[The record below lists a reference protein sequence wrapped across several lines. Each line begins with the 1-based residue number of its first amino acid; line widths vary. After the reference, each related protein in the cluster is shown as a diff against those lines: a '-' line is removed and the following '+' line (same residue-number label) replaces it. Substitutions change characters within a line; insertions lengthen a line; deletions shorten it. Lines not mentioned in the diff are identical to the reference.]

1 MSYLSRIANVFRR
14 DRLSSEIDEELQSH
28 IEEAIA
34 SGRDPEEVRRRFGS
48 ALRVREE
55 CSDSKLTGWLD
66 SLRADVVFGW
76 RQLLRNRVASGAAI
90 VSLALAIGA
99 CTSAFRLI
107 DAVLLRPLPV
117 TGPERL
123 FVLTYQT
130 MDRDGKLDTGDSFDY
145 PQFRELRSAAKD
157 DAELLAISYSVRID
171 VTYGSDHDMEKA
183 HRQYVSGAMFG
194 SFGVRPAL
202 GRVLGPNDDVKPGA
216 HPYAVLSYDYWN
228 RRFGRDPKAIGKTVR
243 IGNDLYEIV
252 GVSEEGFTGTD
263 TGAMTDI
270 FVPTMMNARAIEH
283 PNWGWFRTWVH
294 VRPGVSADAVRER
307 LQAAF
312 TTSRKE
318 RMKTE
323 QRPMPAQRLQAYVNA
338 PVALQPAAAGMSG
351 MQKNYRRSLLILG
364 VVVGLVLLIACVNV
378 ANLMTA
384 QASARARELALRV
397 SIGAGRA
404 RLVQLVLVESAM
416 LAIFASLLGGA
427 FAWWS
432 APFVVSMINP
442 PDDPLRLAL
451 PADWRVLGFATGLTV
466 LVTVLFGLLP
476 ALRASAVKPM
486 SALRGGEDALARP
499 RLMNALVA
507 AQVAFCFLVH
517 FTAGLFVA
525 TFDRLSKQ
533 PTGFV
538 ADGVMIVEIMAKA
551 QQPASHWLQTL
562 DHIRTLRDVEI
573 AGTSSWALMSSNEWS
588 SDVWINGRQAEN
600 TTYFLSISPQW
611 INTMRIPLVDGRDF
625 REDDVAPNVA
635 IVTRSFA
642 RRFFDGASPTGK
654 SFERMNDGKL
664 APTRIVGVVDD
675 VRYSNMRD
683 AIRPVVFL
691 PFRSLDAKNELRATD
706 WMTVAIRTKRTD
718 PMALAGALRT
728 EVPRVRPELRV
739 ANIRTQDEL
748 VRQHSTRERLLATL
762 SLFFAGVALIL
773 AAVGLYGVLS
783 FSVLQRRREIG
794 IRMALGAQPAQVARQ
809 VTTEVFGW
817 LFVGATAGL
826 VAGVASERYFETI
839 LYQVRVT
846 DVSMLAIPVLTIFAA
861 ALIAALPPV
870 LHAVRIDPAVTLRAE

>member
-1 MSYLSRIANVFRR
+1 MSYWSRVANVFRR
-14 DRLSSEIDEELQSH
+14 DRVSSEIDEELQSH

-34 SGRDPEEVRRRFGS
+34 NGRDPEEVRRRFGS
-48 ALRVREE
+48 ALRLREE
-55 CSDSKLTGWLD
+55 CSDSKMTGWLD

-117 TGPERL
+117 TAPERL
-123 FVLTYQT
+123 YVLTHQFV
-130 MDRDGKLDTGDSFDY
+130 DRDGKMDSGDSFDY
-145 PQFRELRSAAKD
+145 PMFRILRSAASD
-157 DAELLAISYSVRID
+157 SAELLAISYAVRID
-171 VTYGSDHDMEKA
+171 VTYGSDQDMEKA
-183 HRQYVSGAMFG
+183 HRQYVSGTMFG
-194 SFGVRPAL
+194 SFGLRPAL
-202 GRVLGPNDDVKPGA
+202 GRLLGPGDDAKPGA

-228 RRFGRDPKAIGKTVR
+228 RRFGRDPKAIGRTVR
-243 IGNDLYEIV
+243 IGNDQYEII
-252 GVSEEGFTGTD
+252 GVSQEGFTGTD

-270 FVPTMMNARAIEH
+270 FVPTMMNARAIEQ

-294 VRPGVSADAVRER
+294 VRPGVSANAVRER

-312 TTSRKE
+312 TTTRRD
-318 RMKTE
+318 RMKTD
-323 QRPMPAQRLQAYVNA
+323 QRPMPAQRLEAYVNA
-338 PVALQPAAAGMSG
+338 PVTLEPAAAGMSG
-351 MQKNYRRSLLILG
+351 MQKNYRRSLLILS

-416 LAIFASLLGGA
+416 LALFASLLGGV

-486 SALRGGEDALARP
+486 SALRGGEDALVRP

-525 TFDRLSKQ
+525 TFDRLSNQ

-562 DHIRTLRDVEI
+562 DHIRTLRDAEI
-573 AGTSSWALMSSNEWS
+573 AGTSSWALMSTNEWT
-588 SDVWINGRQAEN
+588 SDVWVNGRQAEN
-600 TTYFLSISPQW
+600 NPFFLGISPQW
-611 INTMRIPLVDGRDF
+611 IETMRIPLIDGRDF

-635 IVTRSFA
+635 IVTRSFG
-642 RRFFDGASPTGK
+642 RRYFDGANPIGK
-654 SFERMNDGKL
+654 SFERMNNGKL
-664 APTRIVGVVDD
+664 TPTRIVGVVDD
-675 VRYSNMRD
+675 VRYNNMRD

-691 PFRSLDAKNELRATD
+691 PFKSLDAKNEFRATD
-706 WMTVAIRTKRTD
+706 WITVAIRTKRTE
-718 PMALAGALRT
+718 PMALAAALRS
-728 EVPRVRPELRV
+728 EVPRVRRELRV
-739 ANIRTQDEL
+739 ANVRMQDEL

-762 SLFFAGVALIL
+762 SVFFAGVALIL

-794 IRMALGAQPAQVARQ
+794 IRMALGAQPGQVARQ

-817 LFVGATAGL
+817 LVAGAAAGL
-826 VAGVASERYFETI
+826 AAGITSEQYFETI
-839 LYQVRVT
+839 LYEVRVT
-846 DVSMLAIPVLTIFAA
+846 DVNMLAIPVFTIFAA

-870 LHAVRIDPAVTLRAE
+870 LHAVRIDPAVTLRAD